1 MLCHGDILLFSSSNK
16 NIITC
21 QKKKNSFLRAIWKTR
36 HRHLGIGT
44 GIGIGIVK
52 NLFLPN
58 EYLKKKHNKN
68 KHLCPIQ
75 IKILSFAY
83 LSLLSKSTIFKFR
96 IFFLEL

>member
-21 QKKKNSFLRAIWKTR
+21 QKKKFHFYGPFGK
-36 HRHLGIGT
+36 LGIGT

-58 EYLKKKHNKN
+58 EYLKKK
-68 KHLCPIQ
+68 Q
-75 IKILSFAY
+75 
-83 LSLLSKSTIFKFR
+83 
-96 IFFLEL
+96 